1 MNKKNLDYL
10 KEGLKYTGFGTSL
23 NGELEKNVQSLQP
36 EFRLSLQMPHH
47 NSTMDY
53 TLHFRR
59 SDQSDMYFF
68 NKYDATLKPDDSAKE
83 VSQTFYINKNS
94 GITAKEAY
102 NLLNGRSVHKDLVNA
117 ENQPYR
123 AWLQLDPQAQD
134 QQGNHKVK
142 QFHENYGF
150 NLEKTLKQFAIKE
163 MEDPQQKERLL
174 RSLGRG
180 NLQQVTALQ
189 DGLETKRFIEAS
201 PQYKTINVFDEQMKP
216 VKRETILKQEPSQ
229 EAAVSQKQSA
239 QRKDTKQELLA
250 EDRQELKPA
259 RRKGLGM

>member
-1 MNKKNLDYL
+1 MNEKNLDYL
-10 KEGLKYTGFGTSL
+10 KEGLKYMGFGTNL
-23 NGELEKNVQSLQP
+23 NAELERQVQSQQP
-36 EFRLSLQMPHH
+36 EFRLSLQLPHH

-68 NKYDATLKPDDSAKE
+68 NKYEATLKPDDSARQ

-102 NLLNGRSVHKDLVNA
+102 NLLNGRSVHKDLVNT
-117 ENQPYR
+117 ESQPYK

-150 NLEKTLKQFAIKE
+150 DLEKTLRQFAIKE
-163 MEDPQQKERLL
+163 LEDPQQKERLL
-174 RSLGRG
+174 RSLERG
-180 NLQQVTALQ
+180 NQQQVTAVQ
-189 DGLETKRFIEAS
+189 NGQETKRFIEAS
-201 PQYKTINVFDEQMKP
+201 PQYKTINVFDEQLKP
-216 VKRETILKQEPSQ
+216 VKRETILRQEPQ
-229 EAAVSQKQSA
+229 QA
-239 QRKDTKQELLA
+239 QRKETKQELLA
-250 EDRQELKPA
+250 EGQQELKPV
-259 RRKGLGM
+259 RRKGLAI